1 MKIMQGDAYP
11 IYFQLTGADDEPLSP
26 EEIEKVE
33 IMIGSVL
40 KVYPCEDIQYDAEE
54 QCFVMT
60 LRQRDTLSLHPG
72 TQAMQFRVK
81 GKDGTVVGWRAGT
94 KFGVVRSDSKE
105 VL

>member
-40 KVYPCEDIQYDAEE
+40 KVYPCEDIQYDAE
-54 QCFVMT
+54 
-60 LRQRDTLSLHPG
+60 
-72 TQAMQFRVK
+72 
-81 GKDGTVVGWRAGT
+81 
-94 KFGVVRSDSKE
+94 
-105 VL
+105 